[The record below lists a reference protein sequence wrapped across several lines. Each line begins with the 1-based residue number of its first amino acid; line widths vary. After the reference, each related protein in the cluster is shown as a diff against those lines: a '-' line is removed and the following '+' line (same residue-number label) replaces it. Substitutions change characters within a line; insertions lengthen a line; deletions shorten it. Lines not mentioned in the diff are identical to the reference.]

1 MLYTFWSTDPKHTSL
16 CVQPW
21 SPGLFPSHAME
32 KALGTRLIVCC
43 LEVLPLS
50 QSVGLKRK
58 KEPKKKWRSL
68 EQGGLVPQH
77 NNMRSLEMTRRG

>member
-32 KALGTRLIVCC
+32 KALGTRLLVCC

-50 QSVGLKRK
+50 RSVGKEK
-58 KEPKKKWRSL
+58 KPKKNKWRSL
-68 EQGGLVPQH
+68 KLEGLVPQH